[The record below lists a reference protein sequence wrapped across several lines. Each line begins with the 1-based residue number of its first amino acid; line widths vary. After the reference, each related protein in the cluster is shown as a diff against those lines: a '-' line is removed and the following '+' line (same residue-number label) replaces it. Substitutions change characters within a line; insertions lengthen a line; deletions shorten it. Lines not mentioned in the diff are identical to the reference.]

1 MSKLK
6 NWSFRDLCKFLE
18 AYGFVLG
25 YINGSHHFY
34 NGSING
40 SQRVVQA
47 ILSSKERQ
55 CQTNKTMNMAVRH
68 TGIERNI
75 LKNGKRR
82 GLYMLRLFIKTW
94 MYEIRF
100 TLAEFLA
107 LYIIVRD

>member
-1 MSKLK
+1 MGKLK

-25 YINGSHHFY
+25 HINGSHHFY

-55 CQTNKTMNMAVRH
+55 CQTNKTMEMAVRH
-68 TGIERNI
+68 TGIEKKYFEEWKKKNI
-75 LKNGKRR
+75 VHN
-82 GLYMLRLFIKTW
+82 
-94 MYEIRF
+94 EIIF
-100 TLAEFLA
+100 
-107 LYIIVRD
+107 

>member
-1 MSKLK
+1 MSKLR

-18 AYGFVLG
+18 AYGFVPG

-68 TGIERNI
+68 TGIE
-75 LKNGKRR
+75 KKYFEEWKKKG
-82 GLYMLRLFIKTW
+82 FVHA
-94 MYEIRF
+94 EII
-100 TLAEFLA
+100 
-107 LYIIVRD
+107 Y